1 MQEVKSNPVWFRTSY
16 GSTHATRTPYGC
28 GINMYKYN
36 EDKVLKELAEYID
49 ATYDQHYS
57 QSKYQAFVL
66 SWNNEA

>member
-1 MQEVKSNPVWFRTSY
+1 
-16 GSTHATRTPYGC
+16 
-28 GINMYKYN
+28 MYKYN